1 MSVTLGGQQPARAAN
16 KPGPGTID
24 AIMENT
30 DGPGTNTGARPT
42 LTGPLPNNV
51 VEALD
56 VNGEIPQARFGH
68 TITIVS
74 KAKVVLFG
82 GATGDTGKYS
92 MTGETFMYNILN
104 KAWQKLTGKNFVKS
118 RKYIF
123 LSQ

>member
-1 MSVTLGGQQPARAAN
+1 MSTGDAN
-16 KPGPGTID
+16 ISATPVVPR
-24 AIMENT
+24 T
-30 DGPGTNTGARPT
+30 DGAAARSAGGNPV
-42 LTGPLPNNV
+42 PNMNSV
-51 VEALD
+51 VEGLE

-104 KAWQKLTGKNFVKS
+104 KAW
-118 RKYIF
+118 
-123 LSQ
+123 

>member
-16 KPGPGTID
+16 KPGTGTID

-42 LTGPLPNNV
+42 LTGPLPNTV

-104 KAWQKLTGKNFVKS
+104 KAW
-118 RKYIF
+118 
-123 LSQ
+123 